1 MIVRFPLT
9 LPAVPSLHLRPASV
23 ADTPV
28 ILALIRGLAEYE
40 RLPEECTVTEEQLRA
55 SLFGEY
61 PQAEVILA
69 RLDDD
74 VAGFA
79 LFFHNYSTFLGRHGL
94 YLEDLFV
101 WPRFRGQGIG
111 RALLSRLARIALDRG
126 CGRFEWSVLDWNE
139 PAIGF
144 YKRLGAV
151 AMNDWTVYRVTDSAL
166 ERLAGD
172 A

>member
-1 MIVRFPLT
+1 M
-9 LPAVPSLHLRPASV
+9 PSLHLRPARV
-23 ADTPV
+23 EDTPV

-40 RLPEECTVTEEQLRA
+40 RLPHECTVTEEQLRA
-55 SLFGEY
+55 SLFGEH

-69 RLDDD
+69 RLDDE

-79 LFFHNYSTFLGRHGL
+79 LFFHNYSTFVGRHGL

-126 CGRFEWSVLDWNE
+126 CGRFEWSVLDWNA
-139 PAIGF
+139 PAIRF
-144 YKRLGAV
+144 YQRLGAV

-166 ERLAGD
+166 ERLAGE